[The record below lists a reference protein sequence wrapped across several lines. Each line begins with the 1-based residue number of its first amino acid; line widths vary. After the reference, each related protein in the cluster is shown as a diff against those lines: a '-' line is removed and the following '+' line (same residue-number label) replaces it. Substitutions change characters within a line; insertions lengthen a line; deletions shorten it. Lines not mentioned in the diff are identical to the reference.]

1 MRRGKSLSVNSLLDD
16 DALFFTV
23 YFAFAHII
31 YKTRTVLCMYGI
43 SKRLKILLIPSC
55 FGELCSFVHTQHLQ
69 K

>member
-31 YKTRTVLCMYGI
+31 YKTRTVLCI
-43 SKRLKILLIPSC
+43 
-55 FGELCSFVHTQHLQ
+55 VWN
-69 K
+69 